1 MGSDFVVIG
10 TRREAAEC
18 QCADLRRKA
27 AELHAEN
34 DSIIEYN
41 TAIDSANA
49 ELRKLAELNQA
60 QNIRLVARINKQ
72 AAAIG
77 AMLPAL
83 RLVRNELGGKFQPYD
98 SDSFLPDHILCQIAP
113 AIAAGEAAL

>member
-10 TRREAAEC
+10 TRSEAAEC
-18 QCADLRRKA
+18 QCADSCRMA
-27 AELHAEN
+27 AELRDLVE
-34 DSIIEYN
+34 I
-41 TAIDSANA
+41 
-49 ELRKLAELNQA
+49 NQT

-83 RLVRNELGGKFQPYD
+83 RLVRNELGGEFQPYD
-98 SDSFLPDHILCQIAP
+98 VDSFLPDHILCQIAP